1 MTTITLA
8 DDLVAP
14 GRQAVVELVNEL
26 LKWRPGDEAVRRLGA
41 FLLSVGQV
49 APQEA
54 LAQALGY
61 QDARSLRY
69 LKESFRQVGV
79 ATFPEGERTGR
90 PAVSTRPEVERAVVG
105 ALLGGALGTGCLP
118 ADEEVAVQIRERWA
132 EGGEAVEVTANLV
145 QTVRL
150 RHGIYRCGG
159 PSAGG
164 TPAGRR
170 EARWPRAEEG
180 AEPPSAGG
188 GEAPFGDAGE
198 ASRAV
203 TPAEAPVRTP
213 EAQASSPVAPGEAP
227 PPVAAAETPAPIV
240 AAETPAP
247 IVAAETPAPIVAAE
261 TPAPVAEAEV
271 PAPVVATEAPTAATA
286 AAVLAAAVAGAE
298 DPAGGET
305 RPGPPGVPAG
315 EEPGTSAGAA
325 DRLETE
331 EMVLGTTRWGGAFL
345 LVPLLLT
352 ASLWSSV
359 DRLQMPARYAV
370 TAAQW
375 LLTAV
380 FGCLCG
386 VARPFH
392 LDDVVDVG
400 FCLLTGRPR
409 SLSRATFQ
417 DVLKGLPAASL
428 VAFYHAT
435 ARAEAQASGAG
446 AQRYSVDG
454 HGVPRWTKQVDLPKT
469 KLHTVGKPVK
479 ADQLFFVYHLD
490 RERNVG
496 LQVGT
501 GGTRLSQVVV
511 AVIRM
516 VQGLRQG
523 MAGVLRFFC
532 DRGAYKGEVFQWAQ
546 EEEGVHLYVPA
557 VRYENN
563 VAQWEQL
570 RDEDFEKEPFV
581 FDREG
586 NLPEG
591 ERKSYR
597 YAETRTKLVVD
608 GAPEATI
615 ELRTLLLQDPAGK
628 KPAERYPLVLLTTDE
643 ERGGRELLNEYGDH
657 WGQEQSHR
665 EEKYA
670 LGLDFLPPCYHLETV
685 VDEATG
691 AQEHQVQFNFKNL
704 FLVAW
709 MKGLLY
715 NLVRAFGE
723 ALGEPYARMYV
734 GTLLRKFIS
743 VPAELSLRGEELHV
757 ALFPFRDQAAVGPL
771 VETFNAARYRVPWL
785 KNWVLQFHLSLDQPL
800 YPLRAPDKRKL
811 LF

>member
-1 MTTITLA
+1 
-8 DDLVAP
+8 
-14 GRQAVVELVNEL
+14 
-26 LKWRPGDEAVRRLGA
+26 
-41 FLLSVGQV
+41 
-49 APQEA
+49 
-54 LAQALGY
+54 
-61 QDARSLRY
+61 
-69 LKESFRQVGV
+69 
-79 ATFPEGERTGR
+79 
-90 PAVSTRPEVERAVVG
+90 
-105 ALLGGALGTGCLP
+105 
-118 ADEEVAVQIRERWA
+118 
-132 EGGEAVEVTANLV
+132 
-145 QTVRL
+145 
-150 RHGIYRCGG
+150 
-159 PSAGG
+159 
-164 TPAGRR
+164 
-170 EARWPRAEEG
+170 
-180 AEPPSAGG
+180 
-188 GEAPFGDAGE
+188 
-198 ASRAV
+198 
-203 TPAEAPVRTP
+203 
-213 EAQASSPVAPGEAP
+213 
-227 PPVAAAETPAPIV
+227 
-240 AAETPAP
+240 
-247 IVAAETPAPIVAAE
+247 
-261 TPAPVAEAEV
+261 
-271 PAPVVATEAPTAATA
+271 
-286 AAVLAAAVAGAE
+286 
-298 DPAGGET
+298 
-305 RPGPPGVPAG
+305 
-315 EEPGTSAGAA
+315 
-325 DRLETE
+325 
-331 EMVLGTTRWGGAFL
+331 MVLGTTRWGGAFL

-352 ASLWSSV
+352 APLWHSV

-392 LDDVVDVG
+392 LDDVIDVG
-400 FCLLTGRPR
+400 FCLLTGRPQ

-417 DVLKGLPAASL
+417 DVLKGIPTPSM
-428 VAFYHAT
+428 VAFYQAT
-435 ARAEAQASGAG
+435 ARAEAQAGG
-446 AQRYSVDG
+446 TGTQRYSVDG

-469 KLHTVGKPVK
+469 KLHTVGHPVK

-523 MAGVLRFFC
+523 VAGALRFFC

-546 EEEGVHLYVPA
+546 EEAGVHLYVPA
-557 VRYENN
+557 VRYANN

-570 RDEDFEKEPFV
+570 GEEDFEPEPFV
-581 FDREG
+581 FARAQD
-586 NLPEG
+586 LPER

-597 YAETRTKLVVD
+597 YAETRTTLVVD
-608 GAPEATI
+608 GDPEETI
-615 ELRTLLLQDPAGK
+615 ALRTLLLQDPDGK

-643 ERGGRELLNEYGDH
+643 ETEGRELLNEYGDH

-691 AQEHQVQFNFKNL
+691 EKQDHVQFNFKNL

-709 MKGLLY
+709 VKGLLY

-723 ALGEPYARMYV
+723 ELGEPYARRYV

-743 VPAELSLRGEELHV
+743 VPAELSLQGGELHV
-757 ALFPFRDQAAVGPL
+757 RLLPFRDQAAVVPL

-785 KNWVLQFHLSLDQPL
+785 KDWVLQFHLSLDQPL